1 VIGALAVHVGLKPL
15 LALGGALLVVAA
27 LVVALVDV
35 HVVALVVD
43 VNVILINYPVYAIY
57 ENNKAS
63 DVNQK
68 PVCGTW

>member
-1 VIGALAVHVGLKPL
+1 M
-15 LALGGALLVVAA
+15 
-27 LVVALVDV
+27 